1 MNIEQYQKHN
11 KAFKRNKNSGLR
23 FASLH
28 ILTHYFCPLNAAL
41 ALNRGFTFCA
51 LFSNRYSIFFSQPD
65 FIIGVAP
72 NR

>member
-1 MNIEQYQKHN
+1 MLTMKNQQYAMAPKKYN

-41 ALNRGFTFCA
+41 TDPL
-51 LFSNRYSIFFSQPD
+51 
-65 FIIGVAP
+65 IISLVL
-72 NR
+72 RCV

>member
-1 MNIEQYQKHN
+1 MNMNKKYN

-41 ALNRGFTFCA
+41 AIFGDSCE
-51 LFSNRYSIFFSQPD
+51 RY
-65 FIIGVAP
+65 
-72 NR
+72 